1 MITANALKDYPVQ
14 TAIAATA
21 RHNTQRT
28 ANNKQMA
35 LPRIINSPAPEP
47 PRKMSYSFSASI
59 SKKDARKLRLLVNPL
74 TRPAHI
80 SPKKKVSWR
89 LTKKWFN
96 RYEKPIWL
104 QRTITAVSKDGSQEV
119 NARITDVRIT
129 KAGGHKREYTFTCTP
144 ITK

>member
-1 MITANALKDYPVQ
+1 
-14 TAIAATA
+14 
-21 RHNTQRT
+21 
-28 ANNKQMA
+28 MA
-35 LPRIINSPAPEP
+35 LPKIINSPAPEP

-96 RYEKPIWL
+96 RYEKPAVIG
-104 QRTITAVSKDGSQEV
+104 REIMAVSKDGKTQLK
-119 NARITDVRIT
+119 VRIT
-129 KAGGHKREYTFTCTP
+129 NVRISKAGGHKRSYEFETVRYEP
-144 ITK
+144 

>member
-1 MITANALKDYPVQ
+1 
-14 TAIAATA
+14 
-21 RHNTQRT
+21 
-28 ANNKQMA
+28 MA

-74 TRPAHI
+74 THPAHI

-104 QRTITAVSKDGSQEV
+104 QRTVTAVSKDGSQKV

-144 ITK
+144 ITR